1 MKWYNFIMLKIN
13 KNFILIILFIL
24 IISFFGLSYFYKKQK
39 NNLENNNQQNLYQC
53 FEKKSGDKIRKIKIK
68 VINLKNAKKIAVA
81 GEDIFQD
88 ENSQQKYY
96 FAGLKEDNLLTV
108 FGNSDKRNEGQ
119 ELWERLYKITED
131 GIIEGN
137 VKPYYQTSKQFK
149 KIVHTVPNK
158 KQVTF
163 NEINLIPKVKCE

>member
-53 FEKKSGDKIRKIKIK
+53 FEKKSGDKVRKIKIK
-68 VINLKNAKKIAVA
+68 VINLKNSKKIAVA

-88 ENSQQKYY
+88 KNSQQKYY
-96 FAGLKEDNLLTV
+96 FAGLKEENLLTV

-119 ELWERLYKITED
+119 ELWERLYKITEA

-137 VKPYYQTSKQFK
+137 VKPYYQISKQFK
-149 KIVHTVPNK
+149 KITHTISNK
-158 KQVTF
+158 KEISF
-163 NEINLIPKVKCE
+163 NKINLIPRVKCK